1 MARVELDRA
10 SLIYETGG
18 GVSDV
23 SLAVEDGKFVALLG
37 PSGSGKSTLLRL
49 VGGFLRP
56 DAGIVVI
63 GEETVAGKGRW
74 VPPERRNLGMVFQQ
88 HAVWPH
94 RTVAENVAYPLKLA
108 KVGRSE
114 REERVRET
122 LMLVGLEGLADRRP
136 ETLSG
141 GQRQRVAL
149 ARALVGRPA
158 ALLLDEPFA
167 SLDAALRD
175 RLRVELSSLA
185 RRTGVTVIHVTHD
198 RTEALAL
205 ADQVAVLKDGRLEQI
220 APPREIYASP
230 KTPFVASFVSDAT
243 LIPVETAG
251 EKRFTLKGSGARFE
265 VEEVLAPDGLSREGT
280 LALRPQDVELV
291 PGEPA
296 VLRTALFMGDS
307 CEAHLKWE
315 GHDLRARISAGAR
328 IESGDRVQPV
338 FARGIFFSSAQTSER
353 TGTSLEGRL

>member
-1 MARVELDRA
+1 VARVELNGV
-10 SLIYETGG
+10 SLAYETGG
-18 GVSDV
+18 GVSDI
-23 SLAVEDGKFVALLG
+23 SLSIEDGEFVALLG

-56 DAGIVVI
+56 DTGTVVI
-63 GEETVAGKGRW
+63 GDEPVAGKGSW

-94 RTVAENVAYPLKLA
+94 KTVAENVVYPLKLA

-114 REERVRET
+114 REERVREA
-122 LMLVGLEGLADRRP
+122 LELVGLEGFADRRP

-175 RLRVELSSLA
+175 RLRVELGTLA
-185 RRTGVTVIHVTHD
+185 RQTGVTVIHVTHD

-205 ADQVAVLKDGRLEQI
+205 ADRVAVLKEGRLEQV

-230 KTPFVASFVSDAT
+230 KTPFVASFVSDAA
-243 LIPVETAG
+243 LIPVETVD
-251 EKRFTLKGSGARFE
+251 ERRLVVKGGDTTFE
-265 VEEVLAPDGLSREGT
+265 VGEVLAPEGLAREGV
-280 LALRPQDVELV
+280 LALRPQDVGLS
-291 PGEPA
+291 PGGAA
-296 VLRTALFMGDS
+296 VIRAAMFMGDS
-307 CEAHLKWE
+307 CEAHLEWE
-315 GHDLRARISAGAR
+315 GRGLRARTPAENR
-328 IESGDRVQPV
+328 LESGDRVQPV
-338 FARGIFFSSAQTSER
+338 FVRGTFFPAGEAAR
-353 TGTSLEGRL
+353 

>member
-1 MARVELDRA
+1 MARVELNDVG
-10 SLIYETGG
+10 LLYETGG

-23 SLAVEDGKFVALLG
+23 SLSIEDGEFVALLG

-49 VGGFLRP
+49 VGGFLNP
-56 DAGIVVI
+56 DTGTVVI
-63 GEETVAGKGRW
+63 GKETVAGKGRW
-74 VPPERRNLGMVFQQ
+74 IPPERRNLGMVFQQ

-108 KVGRSE
+108 KVGRAE
-114 REERVRET
+114 REERVREA
-122 LMLVGLEGLADRRP
+122 LELVGLEGFADRRP

-175 RLRVELSSLA
+175 RLRAELGALVG
-185 RRTGVTVIHVTHD
+185 RTGVTVIHVTHD

-205 ADQVAVLKDGRLEQI
+205 ADRVAVLKEGRLEQV
-220 APPREIYASP
+220 APPREVYASP
-230 KTPFVASFVSDAT
+230 KTPFVASFVSDAA
-243 LIPVETAG
+243 LIPVEAAS
-251 EKRFTLKGSGARFE
+251 EKRFELKGSGASFE
-265 VEEVLAPDGLSREGT
+265 IGEVLAPYGLSREGT

-291 PGEPA
+291 PGGRA
-296 VLRTALFMGDS
+296 IVRAALFMGDS
-307 CEAHLKWE
+307 CEAHLEWE
-315 GHDLRARISAGAR
+315 SHSLRARIPIEAR
-328 IESGDRVQPV
+328 IESGDRVRPV
-338 FARGIFFSSAQTSER
+338 FTSGTFFPVSQTTIQDPNLKRSQR
-353 TGTSLEGRL
+353 

>member
-1 MARVELDRA
+1 MARVELNGT
-10 SLIYETGG
+10 SLIYESGG

-23 SLAVEDGKFVALLG
+23 SLAVEDSEFVALLG

-56 DAGIVVI
+56 DAGTVVI

-108 KVGRSE
+108 KVRRSE
-114 REERVRET
+114 REERVRES
-122 LMLVGLEGLADRRP
+122 LALVGLDGFGKRRP

-175 RLRVELSSLA
+175 RLRAELGALA
-185 RRTGVTVIHVTHD
+185 RRTGVTIIHVTHD

-205 ADQVAVLKDGRLEQI
+205 ADRVAVLKEGRLEQV

-230 KTPFVASFVSDAT
+230 KTPFVASFVSDAA
-243 LIPVETAG
+243 LIPVKTVG
-251 EKRFTLKGSGARFE
+251 EKRFTPRGGGAAFE
-265 VEEVLAPDGLSREGT
+265 VGEVLTPEGPSREGT
-280 LALRPQDVELV
+280 LALRPQDVEIA
-291 PGEPA
+291 PGDSA
-296 VLRTALFMGDS
+296 VVRAALFMGDS
-307 CEAHLKWE
+307 CEVYLEWE
-315 GHDLRARISAGAR
+315 GQSLRSRISADTR
-328 IESGDRVQPV
+328 LESGDRVRPV
-338 FARGIFFSSAQTSER
+338 FARGTFFADGQTTE
-353 TGTSLEGRL
+353 